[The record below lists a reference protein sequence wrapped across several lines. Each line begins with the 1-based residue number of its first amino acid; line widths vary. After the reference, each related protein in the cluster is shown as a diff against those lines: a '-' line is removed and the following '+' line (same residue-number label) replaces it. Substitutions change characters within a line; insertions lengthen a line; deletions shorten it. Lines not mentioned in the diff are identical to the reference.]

1 MPDYVSENTIPI
13 DRDSILNGPL
23 VIRFTL
29 GSLDDLESL
38 DELKEYIQWIEQ
50 KTGLSI
56 EIGEIRILN
65 H

>member
-13 DRDSILNGPL
+13 DRDSILNDPL